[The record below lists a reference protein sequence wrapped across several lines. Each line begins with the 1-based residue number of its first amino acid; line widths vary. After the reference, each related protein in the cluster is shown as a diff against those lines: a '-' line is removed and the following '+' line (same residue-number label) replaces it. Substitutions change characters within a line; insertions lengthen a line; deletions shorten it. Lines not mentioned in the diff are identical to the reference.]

1 MQTWVLLP
9 EADRAEVSR
18 FAKNFLPIL
27 FNLYGQPVA
36 AGEAE
41 APRRAVLETIKTY
54 LTITESQLVN
64 GFLEKATEKVLDPAS
79 SDFTRLSV
87 LDLVVALA
95 PYSDEAAISK
105 LYSTIRPYLESK
117 VHGVQKKAYRVLEE
131 VCASSQGPAARFVQS
146 HLDDLKKTLLD
157 SLQSTSSPAKRVRA
171 LGCRVCK
178 GGGASAGIPRGRG
191 DTRGSHCCCCAHS
204 PV

>member
-54 LTITESQLVN
+54 LTITESQVSAHE
-64 GFLEKATEKVLDPAS
+64 G
-79 SDFTRLSV
+79 
-87 LDLVVALA
+87 
-95 PYSDEAAISK
+95 
-105 LYSTIRPYLESK
+105 
-117 VHGVQKKAYRVLEE
+117 
-131 VCASSQGPAARFVQS
+131 
-146 HLDDLKKTLLD
+146 
-157 SLQSTSSPAKRVRA
+157 RA
-171 LGCRVCK
+171 NVEC
-178 GGGASAGIPRGRG
+178 
-191 DTRGSHCCCCAHS
+191 
-204 PV
+204 